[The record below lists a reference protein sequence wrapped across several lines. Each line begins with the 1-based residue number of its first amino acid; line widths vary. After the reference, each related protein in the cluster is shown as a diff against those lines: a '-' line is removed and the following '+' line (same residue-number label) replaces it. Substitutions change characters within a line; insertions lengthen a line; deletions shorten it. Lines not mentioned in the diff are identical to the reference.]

1 MPNSNRYTYMFVAL
15 MALVSALLLSLVKT
29 GLHERQEFN
38 RELDMKKN
46 IMMAAGAYRE
56 GMSGQEVADAFKRGF
71 AIKRLSGAGRENVPA
86 YYVYGEEP
94 APEAVILPVDGKGL
108 WSTIK
113 GFIALESDL
122 NTVRGIAFYEHAE
135 TPGLGGEIDKEYF
148 TRRFQGKK
156 IFREGQLVSV
166 TIAKGEMLEES
177 DYGVDGISGASL
189 TTAGINRFLRA
200 DLERFTPL
208 LQGRAQQQEQR

>member
-1 MPNSNRYTYMFVAL
+1 MFVAC

-29 GLHERQEFN
+29 GLQEQQEFN

-46 IMMAAGAYRE
+46 IMMAAGAYRA
-56 GMSGQEVADAFKRGF
+56 GMNAREVADVFSRGF
-71 AIKRLSGAGRENVPA
+71 AMKRLPGAGPDVAA
-86 YYVYGEEP
+86 YYIYGNEEVP
-94 APEAVILPVDGKGL
+94 DAYILPVSGKGL

-113 GFIALESDL
+113 GFIALEADV
-122 NTVRGIAFYEHAE
+122 NTVRGISFYEHAE

-156 IFREGQLVSV
+156 IFRDGQLVSV
-166 TIAKGEMLEES
+166 TIAKGMMPEES

-189 TTAGINRFLRA
+189 TTSGINRFLRE
-200 DLERFTPL
+200 DLERYAPL
-208 LQGRAQQQEQR
+208 LKGGVQQQEQRQ

>member
-1 MPNSNRYTYMFVAL
+1 MFVAC

-29 GLHERQEFN
+29 GLQEQQAFN

-56 GMSGQEVADAFKRGF
+56 GMNAREVADVFNRGF
-71 AIKRLSGAGRENVPA
+71 AMKRLPGAEPDVAVYYIYGNEDAPDA
-86 YYVYGEEP
+86 Y
-94 APEAVILPVDGKGL
+94 ILPVSGKGL

-113 GFIALESDL
+113 GFIALEADV
-122 NTVRGIAFYEHAE
+122 NTVRGISFYEHAE

-156 IFREGQLVSV
+156 IFRDGQLVSV
-166 TIAKGEMLEES
+166 TIAKGMMQEES

-189 TTAGINRFLRA
+189 TTAGINRFLRE
-200 DLERFTPL
+200 DLERYAPL
-208 LQGRAQQQEQR
+208 LKGGVQQQEQRE